1 MTELD
6 AELMVQ
12 MHTLWLEYQDA
23 RDKIILKQKKD
34 AKDKIVEGLNLSVK
48 ECSNYLRLSDK
59 TIYRRI
65 LDGKIEATRVGSKY
79 IIPKKQFL

>member
-1 MTELD
+1 MTEID
-6 AELMVQ
+6 ADMVLQ

-23 RDKIILKQKKD
+23 SS
-34 AKDKIVEGLNLSVK
+34 NLTVK